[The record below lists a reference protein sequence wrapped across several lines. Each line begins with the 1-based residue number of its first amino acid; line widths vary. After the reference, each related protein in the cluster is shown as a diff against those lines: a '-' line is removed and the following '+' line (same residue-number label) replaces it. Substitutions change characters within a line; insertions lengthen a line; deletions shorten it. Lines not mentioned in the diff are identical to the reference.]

1 MYTYGPRKATIKKY
15 VLVANEIQN
24 EIIKNNGKLDY
35 GYYNDIVKK
44 NSITS
49 RFLTDW
55 VKLNLLLR
63 VGKGI
68 YKPVHTPL
76 EPIHIRRILT
86 HRNKLQT
93 NYTLQARLSDVKNK
107 NTNEDFAKAKSRWA
121 KEFINA
127 PKHDGFYDPFASNDL
142 TKKLSD
148 QDEFPLTS
156 NLPRPIGHPDYNK
169 KPTYNYVKPEKHEKK
184 QKSFSLFWGLISIK
198 F

>member
-24 EIIKNNGKLDY
+24 HIIKNNGKLDY

-44 NSITS
+44 NSITG
-49 RFLTDW
+49 RFITDW

-93 NYTLQARLSDVKNK
+93 NYSLQARLANTKNK
-107 NTNEDFAKAKSRWA
+107 NVKNNNTNGISE
-121 KEFINA
+121 KEFLKSY
-127 PKHDGFYDPFASNDL
+127 PKESSYFPHEKPLTGFTDPFAFTDL
-142 TKKLSD
+142 PESFD
-148 QDEFPLTS
+148 
-156 NLPRPIGHPDYNK
+156 LPK
-169 KPTYNYVKPEKHEKK
+169 APTYNYVKPEKQEKK
-184 QKSFSLFWGLISIK
+184 QKSFSLFWGLITIK